1 MKNNNKIILQ
11 YIKQNKTREYKSLKA
26 LALDFSNIEYHQLRE
41 IYLMSMGKTKRK
53 LQKFNL
59 QLYENIRIIDNPE
72 YYKSIIQNE
81 EPLAT
86 VELCV
91 EPLSHH
97 QQCKVDKNQGEAI
110 HL

>member
-1 MKNNNKIILQ
+1 MKNNNKLILQ
-11 YIKQNKTREYKSLKA
+11 YIKQNKTKEYKNMTA
-26 LALDFSNIEYHQLRE
+26 LSKDFSYVEYHQLRE

-59 QLYENIRIIDNPE
+59 ELYENIRIIDNPE
-72 YYKSIIQNE
+72 YYKSIIQSE
-81 EPLAT
+81 GLPEVAA
-86 VELCV
+86 ECV

-97 QQCKVDKNQGEAI
+97 QQCTSQENPGEAI